1 MKQSLLISLTLITLG
16 EGVKLNI
23 KAEHPHGKHD
33 PEIEAEF
40 G

>member
-23 KAEHPHGKHD
+23 KAGHHHGKHD
-33 PEIEAEF
+33 PAIEAEF